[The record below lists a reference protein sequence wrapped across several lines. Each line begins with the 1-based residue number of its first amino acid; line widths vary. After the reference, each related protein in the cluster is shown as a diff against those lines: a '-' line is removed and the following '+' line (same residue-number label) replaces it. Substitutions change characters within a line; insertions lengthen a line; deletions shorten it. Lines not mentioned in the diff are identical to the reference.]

1 MRVSNK
7 KHLTGARRQSRIIAL
22 QVLYEIDGVNH
33 NETTAIAQR
42 LEEKPL
48 AASGEKFMRYLVT
61 GVLDNRPSID
71 QMILEY
77 ATERPIDQISMVDR
91 NILRMAIFEIA
102 VGGKT
107 PIKVAINEA
116 VELGK
121 TFGSDNSYKFVNAV
135 LGSLVTDRKST
146 AYGTKQ

>member
-7 KHLTGARRQSRIIAL
+7 NHLTGARRQSRIIAL

-33 NETTAIAQR
+33 NKTTAIAQR
-42 LEEKPL
+42 LEEEPL
-48 AASGEKFMRYLVT
+48 AASGEKFVRYLVT
-61 GVLDNRPSID
+61 GVLDNRSGID
-71 QMILEY
+71 QMILQY

-102 VGGKT
+102 IDGKT

-121 TFGSDNSYKFVNAV
+121 TFGSDNSHKFVNAV
-135 LGSLVTDRKST
+135 LGSLVTDRKSN